1 MKRRIAAAAAALCLL
16 LTGCGSTNGEEPYD
30 AQDVQTLLE
39 AELFSESLEEVD
51 SSVLYGLYGLDAGL
65 MSSSVAYLSTGA
77 TAEEVALFI
86 LNDAEDADTV
96 QTACEKRVADQIT
109 ACESYNPAE
118 VTKLEGAV
126 ISVRDT
132 PVLLVVGQDPA
143 AVRDAVDKL

>member
-126 ISVRDT
+126 ISVRDNT
-132 PVLLVVGQDPA
+132 VLLVVGQDPA

>member
-1 MKRRIAAAAAALCLL
+1 MDKRLALPMIALCLL

-96 QTACEKRVADQIT
+96 QTACEKRVTDQIP

-126 ISVRDT
+126 ISVRDNT
-132 PVLLVVGQDPA
+132 VLLVVGQDPA

>member
-77 TAEEVALFI
+77 TAEEVVLFI

-126 ISVRDT
+126 ISVRDNT
-132 PVLLVVGQDPA
+132 VLLVVGQDPA

>member
-16 LTGCGSTNGEEPYD
+16 LTGCGSMNGEEPYD

-126 ISVRDT
+126 ISVRDNT
-132 PVLLVVGQDPA
+132 VLLVVGQDPA

>member
-16 LTGCGSTNGEEPYD
+16 LTGCGSTNGEEPYN

-126 ISVRDT
+126 ISVRDNT
-132 PVLLVVGQDPA
+132 VLLVVGQDPA

>member
-77 TAEEVALFI
+77 TAEEVVLFI

-118 VTKLEGAV
+118 VTKLKGAV
-126 ISVRDT
+126 ISVRDNT
-132 PVLLVVGQDPA
+132 VLLVVGQDPA

>member
-1 MKRRIAAAAAALCLL
+1 MKRRIAAAAATLCLL

-126 ISVRDT
+126 ISVRDNT
-132 PVLLVVGQDPA
+132 VLLVVGQDPA

>member
-77 TAEEVALFI
+77 TAEEVVLFI

-118 VTKLEGAV
+118 VTKLKGAV
-126 ISVRDT
+126 ISVRDDT
-132 PVLLVVGQDPA
+132 VLLVVGQDPA

>member
-77 TAEEVALFI
+77 TAEEVVLFI

-126 ISVRDT
+126 ISVRDNT
-132 PVLLVVGQDPA
+132 VLLVVGQDPA
-143 AVRDAVDKL
+143 AVRAAVDKL

>member
-126 ISVRDT
+126 ISVRDNT
-132 PVLLVVGQDPA
+132 VLLVVGQDSA

>member
-96 QTACEKRVADQIT
+96 QTACEKRVTDQIT

-126 ISVRDT
+126 ISVRDNT
-132 PVLLVVGQDPA
+132 VLLVVGQDPA